1 VCAYRSCDSESDR
14 VAALRLQ
21 PNRCRAL
28 GSQHMEPEKMT
39 QEIKTNSFVISGG
52 EQVGEG
58 TAQRIEVRAGAR
70 ASAARSDAEQPNLLH
85 VYGRFTLHRGKYRP
99 LPLPPPFN
107 APDLTRSNQ
116 QQSGRYPEGTTDR
129 YSSCRCDKS
138 RLINTLLYL
147 WPTTTPSSP
156 ATLDYIYLI

>member
-28 GSQHMEPEKMT
+28 GSQHIEPEKMT

-58 TAQRIEVRAGAR
+58 AAQRIEAR
-70 ASAARSDAEQPNLLH
+70 ARSAGSDAEQPNLLH
-85 VYGRFTLHRGKYRP
+85 VYGRFTLHRRRNIDPSPSLPRQCSQTSLAPISSSLEGIQKVRP
-99 LPLPPPFN
+99 TGTV
-107 APDLTRSNQ
+107 AAAVINQ
-116 QQSGRYPEGTTDR
+116 D
-129 YSSCRCDKS
+129 
-138 RLINTLLYL
+138 
-147 WPTTTPSSP
+147 
-156 ATLDYIYLI
+156 